1 MCVSAVKASQCI
13 HSGLTSNFDVPIVVL
28 IVFGGSS
35 SKVTCLF
42 AKIGIPSKAYAI
54 DGKQNKLAYYFF
66 KVYEHNLIVV
76 VLANSRLWIV
86 STVSDFQ
93 PLS

>member
-1 MCVSAVKASQCI
+1 MSAIQTSQDLYGGLASNVDVS
-13 HSGLTSNFDVPIVVL
+13 IVVL

-35 SKVTCLF
+35 LKVTCLS
-42 AKIGIPSKAYAI
+42 AKIWIQSKAYAT

-76 VLANSRLWIV
+76 VLANSRL
-86 STVSDFQ
+86 
-93 PLS
+93 